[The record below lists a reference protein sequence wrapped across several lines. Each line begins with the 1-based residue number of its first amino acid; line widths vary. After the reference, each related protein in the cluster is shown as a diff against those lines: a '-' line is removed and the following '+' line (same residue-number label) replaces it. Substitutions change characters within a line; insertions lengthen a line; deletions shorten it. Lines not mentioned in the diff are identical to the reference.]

1 MTSRTLGRTPCWRCA
16 VWALLLS
23 GLGGPRLSA
32 QCVEEWDRQF
42 AELQANLLHREQF
55 RQVAATTYRPEALI
69 TDADRDPTDVVL
81 RRTTALWDHLRRLQ
95 RGDARWDTWGQR
107 LHELR
112 ARSDGIDPADAAARR
127 ALFDD
132 VCRLRREMALANP
145 LLDFRDIVFIKRHRA
160 IYDHMCDQYYG
171 MAAAPGGGLYVLAD
185 AFGPQPHV
193 RDVLAGATVTGS
205 GRLAGQ
211 QLSGG
216 PHRPLSVSFDGMGN
230 RHGSEA
236 PGGTFLAP
244 DLSFDAQHIV
254 FAYVENTGDTQH
266 RHHVDPQQ
274 GHWAEGR
281 CYHIFRVR
289 VDGTE
294 LCQLTDGTWND
305 FDPCFLPNGR
315 IAFIS
320 ERRGGYLRC
329 GRVCPNYTLYDMA
342 ADGRDITCLS
352 FHETNEWHPS
362 VTNDGL
368 LLWTRW
374 DYVDRHGCT
383 AHMPWITSLDGR
395 DPRAVHGNFATRA
408 ARPDMEVDCRA
419 IPGSR
424 RLLAVAAPHHG
435 QAYGSIVIIDP
446 NAPDDDAMG
455 PVRRVT
461 PEVAFPETQGGGQ
474 VYGTP
479 WPLSDDFFLCVYDDR
494 MQPGA
499 GVQGGPFVRGDYGI
513 YLVDAFG
520 NRELLYR
527 DPEISCLSPIPLR
540 PRPVPPLAPQL
551 ATRGRG
557 ADPAT
562 RAAEPVEGAEPTGT
576 IAIVNVY
583 DSFKPWPA
591 ETRIAAL
598 RVLQVFPM
606 SVPSGAPPHETGLR
620 VVTAEDSVVPVR
632 HVLGTVPVS
641 EDGSAYF
648 RVPANR
654 ELFFQAL
661 NADGL
666 AVQSMRSATQVRED
680 EHLVCAGCHNPRHR
694 VSEPLARVP
703 LAFLSAPAE
712 ITPDVDGSR
721 PFSYPRLVQ
730 PVLDRHCVACHADRA
745 DTAPTL
751 AREPITRRWYA
762 SYHSLAPRFGF
773 YDYRDPYRTTPG
785 QFGALASP
793 LYKLLRAGH
802 YDVRLPAEDLYRLT
816 LWLDCTSM
824 FYGVY
829 EDEQGAAQLRGEIAH
844 PTLE

>member
-1 MTSRTLGRTPCWRCA
+1 MTSRTVSRTVRRQVACWM
-16 VWALLLS
+16 LLWIVP
-23 GLGGPRLSA
+23 GGSHLAA
-32 QCVEEWDRQF
+32 QDVDEWDRQY
-42 AELQANLLHREQF
+42 AELQANLQHRDQF
-55 RQVAATTYRPEALI
+55 RQVADTAYRPEALI
-69 TDADRDPTDVVL
+69 LDSDRDPTDVVL
-81 RRTTALWDHLRRLQ
+81 RRTAALWNHLRRWQGDDPRWDAWAQQLAVLRA
-95 RGDARWDTWGQR
+95 RGDA
-107 LHELR
+107 L
-112 ARSDGIDPADAAARR
+112 DPADLDARR
-127 ALFDD
+127 ALHDD
-132 VCRLRREMALANP
+132 VCRLRREIALANP

-160 IYDHMCDQYYG
+160 LFDHMCDQYYG
-171 MAAAPGGGLYVLAD
+171 MAATPGGGLYVLTD
-185 AFGPQPHV
+185 AFGPQPQV
-193 RDVLAGATVTGS
+193 RDVLAEATVSGT
-205 GRLAGQ
+205 GRLAGEV
-211 QLSGG
+211 LSGG
-216 PHRPLSVSFDGMGN
+216 RHRPVTVSFDGEGN
-230 RHGSEA
+230 RYGTEE
-236 PGGTFLAP
+236 PGGTFLSP
-244 DLSFDAQHIV
+244 DLSYDAQHIL
-254 FAYVENTGDTQH
+254 FAYVENTGDMRH
-266 RHHVDPQQ
+266 RHHTDPQQ

-289 VDGTE
+289 VDGTD

-329 GRVCPNYTLYDMA
+329 GRVCPNYTLYDMD
-342 ADGRDITCLS
+342 ADGGDLTCLS

-383 AHMPWITSLDGR
+383 AHMPWITTLDGR
-395 DPRAVHGNFATRA
+395 DPRAIHGNFATRS

-419 IPGSR
+419 VPDSQWLVAI
-424 RLLAVAAPHHG
+424 AAPHHG
-435 QAYGSIVIIDP
+435 QAYGSIVLIDP
-446 NAPDDDAMG
+446 NAQDDDAMG

-461 PEVAFPETQGGGQ
+461 PEVGFPESQGGGQ

-479 WPLSDDFFLCVYDDR
+479 WPLSEDFFLCVYDAG

-499 GVQGGPFVRGDYGI
+499 GVQGGPFRRGDYGI

-527 DPEISCLSPIPLR
+527 DPQIGCLSPIPLR
-540 PRPVPPLAPQL
+540 PRPVPPTAPELA
-551 ATRGRG
+551 RGG
-557 ADPAT
+557 QDANPAA
-562 RAAEPVEGAEPTGT
+562 RAPEAVEEETPTGT
-576 IAIVNVY
+576 LAVVNVY

-591 ETRIAAL
+591 DTTITAL

-606 SVPSGAPPHETGLR
+606 SVPSGAPPHETGVR

-632 HVLGTVPVS
+632 HVLGTVPVA

-648 RVPANR
+648 QVPANR

-666 AVQSMRSATQVRED
+666 AVQSMRSATHVREG

-694 VSEPLARVP
+694 VSEPPTLVP
-703 LAFLSAPAE
+703 LAFRGPPAT

-730 PVLDRHCVACHADRA
+730 PVLDRHCAGCHAEHA
-745 DTAPTL
+745 DTAPNL
-751 AREPITRRWYA
+751 AREPVTRGWYA

-793 LYKLLRAGH
+793 LYKLLREGH
-802 YDVRLPAEDLYRLT
+802 GDVQLPAEDLHRLT
-816 LWLDCTSM
+816 LWLDCASM

-829 EDEQGAAQLRGEIAH
+829 ERELGVAQLRGEVVH